1 MNRTLWM
8 LAVIVTLG
16 GCTGNRQTTGPI
28 ESPPNPRGDENAV
41 ARNSEGPT
49 PSNPAEGSKPSN
61 GDKSATTDANG
72 SPSGGS
78 TTPAPPQPNAPPVIK
93 EWKPVKNDLGELGDK
108 LDQSVS
114 KLEKAYAEVITYLE
128 TDEIRG
134 QQKLKINIEN
144 FKKYRIQYMV
154 GKETSSA
161 YMVADGTSQAT
172 FEKEKWESKPSLDTP
187 NGGNPL
193 KNLDRI
199 QSEMFDPL
207 VDKRPYWGPLLRQL
221 SRSDSGFETKL
232 ETTTTEVNGTK
243 RNLFAVRAKNKKNP
257 AETIEIRIDGM
268 RNIPIGI
275 MIRRPKFTTQWS
287 SRWAFGQPM
296 SGVDYSIPAQGEQ

>member
-1 MNRTLWM
+1 M
-8 LAVIVTLG
+8 LAAIVALS
-16 GCTGNRQTTGPI
+16 GCNSNRETTGPI
-28 ESPPNPRGDENAV
+28 ESPPNPRGDESAV
-41 ARNSEGPT
+41 ARNNEGQT
-49 PSNPAEGSKPSN
+49 PSNPTEGSKPSN
-61 GDKSATTDANG
+61 GDKSATDGANR

-78 TTPAPPQPNAPPVIK
+78 TTPTPPKPNAPPVIK
-93 EWKPVKNDLGELGDK
+93 EWKPVKNDFGELGDK

-114 KLEKAYAEVITYLE
+114 KLEMAYAEVITYLE

-161 YMVADGTSQAT
+161 YMVADGTNQAT

-187 NGGNPL
+187 NGGKPL

-207 VDKRPYWGPLLRQL
+207 VDKKPYWGPLLRQL
-221 SRSDSGFETKL
+221 SKPDSGFETKL